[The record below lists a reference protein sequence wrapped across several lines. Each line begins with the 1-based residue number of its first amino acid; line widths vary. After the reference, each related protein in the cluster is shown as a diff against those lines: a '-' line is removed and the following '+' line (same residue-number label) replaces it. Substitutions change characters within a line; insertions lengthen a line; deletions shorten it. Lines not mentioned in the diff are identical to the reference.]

1 MATNTSDG
9 ENLVG
14 RAGWSLIIDNAPS
27 PGCTPPYAPAWIA
40 EMVRHRADSETS
52 RPARKKATRR

>member
-1 MATNTSDG
+1 MATNTSV
-9 ENLVG
+9 ENVMRELD
-14 RAGWSLIIDNAPS
+14 ALDAA
-27 PGCTPPYAPAWIA
+27 YAPAWIA